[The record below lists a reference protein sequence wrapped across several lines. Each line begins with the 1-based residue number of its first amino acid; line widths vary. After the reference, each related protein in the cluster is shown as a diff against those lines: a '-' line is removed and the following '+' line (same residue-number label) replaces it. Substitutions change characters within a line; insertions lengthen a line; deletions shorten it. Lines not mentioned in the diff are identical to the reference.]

1 MAGNY
6 DTSCTSATTWY
17 DWTGTTTATSGT
29 YTKVVSTSGTCW
41 ASWVDYQKKTWPH
54 YPVQLSPEEKK
65 ERYRKEQE
73 RLQVQAEQARLADI
87 ARREAEAVAKEAQER
102 ARKLFLEVL
111 DTEQRQTFEKA
122 QKFYLIGSD
131 GERYEVD
138 CTKHHQNVYQV
149 DKEGKRKVGYCAY
162 ATGGVPLSDNH
173 IVQKLLLE
181 TDAKAFLKVANSW
194 RVAA

>member
-1 MAGNY
+1 MAENL
-6 DTSCTSATTWY
+6 DTAWY
-17 DWTGTTTATSGT
+17 DWTCSATSGT
-29 YTKVVSTSGTCW
+29 TTTYAKVSTTCSATVW
-41 ASWVDYQKKTWPH
+41 ADWSKYAYAHTAPKKLTAA
-54 YPVQLSPEEKK
+54 EKA
-65 ERYRKEQE
+65 ERDRKEQE
-73 RLQVQAEQARLADI
+73 RLQVAAEQARLADI

-102 ARKLFLEVL
+102 ARRLFLEVL
-111 DTEQRQTFEKA
+111 DTEQRQTFEKN